1 MDNPE
6 GLSDTPY
13 IKLLELENLPMPLRP
28 SKPELLSPAGDWDC
42 ARAAVENGA
51 DAIYFG
57 LDRFNARIRANNF
70 TLEQLPSLMEYLHER
85 GLKGYITLNTLVFS
99 NELEAVQEYL
109 EQIISAGADAVIV
122 QDIGIL
128 RLIRRLSPDFP
139 IHASTQ
145 MSITSATGIEFAE
158 HLGASLTALGRECS
172 SKEISILQQQR
183 LNSKLGEAPQQL
195 PLEIFIHGALCL
207 SFSGQ
212 CLASE
217 ALGGRS
223 ANRGECAQ
231 PCRLPYQLIRNG
243 AEYPLG
249 PRRFLASPKDRIGL
263 EHIPELIQ
271 SGVTCLK
278 IEGRLKSPAYVASI
292 CRIYRQAIDK
302 VWETLSANRFDLSS
316 CQSEL
321 NEFSRRKRYEMEIIF
336 SRGLSSGWLQGT
348 DNQKLCHARF
358 SGNQGFQ
365 LGEVSHIDNNQTL
378 WIKTHTHVK
387 PGDGVAFIN
396 PASFQTAQAGRVYHS
411 FSGNNQLLGLEFSNE
426 TFDPRQVRPGD
437 LVYKTSDPEL
447 ERELAQSYTL
457 DKIFYRRPVEI
468 SAEGSVGLPLK
479 LTMTDEL
486 GRTVQTLSSM
496 PLQQAHSQPLSEE
509 KLTKQLERLGDTPF
523 CLKKLHFMLS
533 SSCMIPVSELNRMRR
548 DLSVQLLELRRK
560 RPNWT
565 IEKEP
570 AAIACTNNTAA
581 RPNTQ
586 PELIVLVRSWE
597 QLEAALEAGVQTLY
611 CDFEDLELHPKAVS
625 RIKSAHPLSQG
636 KHPSIYVAPP
646 RIFKPEEEEFLK
658 LTLNSGADGYLVRNY
673 DHLDYFKKYPCRGDY
688 TLNITNHLSADY
700 FLRQKGLQSLT
711 LSYDLNLIQIAS
723 MLLQST
729 PERFE
734 FTLHQHM
741 PMFHTAFCFFC
752 AYLTNKPGYP
762 QCGKICEKGTLAL
775 KDRTGVTL
783 PILADA
789 CCRNTVFN
797 GRIQSACESFTTLRQ
812 LGLNRFRIEF
822 LDETRQE
829 TLQVIHLYQ
838 HLLNED
844 LPSEEIWSNL
854 KTLGFSLTR
863 GSLKENES

>member
-1 MDNPE
+1 MYNPE
-6 GLSDTPY
+6 GLSDTSF
-13 IKLLELENLPMPLRP
+13 IKNLELENLPIPLRP

-57 LDRFNARIRANNF
+57 LGRFNARIRANNF

-99 NELEAVQEYL
+99 QELEAVQEYL

-122 QDIGIL
+122 QDIGVL
-128 RLIRRLSPDFP
+128 RLIRSLSPDFP

-145 MSITSATGIEFAE
+145 MSITSTTGIDFAE
-158 HLGASLTALGRECS
+158 RMGASLTALGRECS
-172 SKEISILQQQR
+172 VKEIALLQQQR
-183 LNSKLGEAPQQL
+183 LNNKPGEPPQQL
-195 PLEIFIHGALCL
+195 PLEVFIHGALCL

-263 EHIPELIQ
+263 EHLPELIQ
-271 SGVTCLK
+271 SGVSCLK

-302 VWETLSANRFDLSS
+302 VWETLSANQFDLSS

-336 SRGLSSGWLQGT
+336 SRGLSSGWLLGT
-348 DNQKLCHARF
+348 DNQKLCHAHF
-358 SGNQGFQ
+358 SGNQGFL
-365 LGEVSHIDNNQTL
+365 LGEVSHIENNQTL
-378 WIKTHTHVK
+378 WIKSHTHVK

-396 PASFQTAQAGRVYHS
+396 PASYQTAQAGRVYHT
-411 FSGNNQLLGLEFSNE
+411 FSDDNQLLGLEFSNE
-426 TFDPRQVRPGD
+426 TFNPRQVRPGD

-447 ERELAQSYTL
+447 ERELAQSYTQ

-468 SAEGSVGLPLK
+468 TAEGSIGQPMK

-496 PLQQAHSQPLSEE
+496 PLQQAHSQPLSEA
-509 KLTKQLERLGDTPF
+509 KLSKQLERLGDTPF
-523 CLKKLHFMLS
+523 YLKKLHFLLS
-533 SSCMIPVSELNRMRR
+533 SPCMIPVSELNRMRR
-548 DLSVQLLELRRK
+548 DLSEQLIQLRKK

-565 IEKEP
+565 IQKEP
-570 AAIACTNNTAA
+570 HLIACTKKTEAL
-581 RPNTQ
+581 PNSQ
-586 PELIVLVRSWE
+586 PELIVLVRNSE
-597 QLEAALEAGVQTLY
+597 QMEAALEAGVQTIY
-611 CDFEDLELHPKAVS
+611 CDFEDLELYPKAVS
-625 RIKSAHPLSQG
+625 LIKSAHSLHQE
-636 KHPSIYVAPP
+636 KRPSVYVAPP
-646 RIFKPEEEEFLK
+646 RMFKPEEEHFLK

-673 DHLDYFKKYPCRGDY
+673 DHLDYFKSYPCRGDY
-688 TLNITNHLSADY
+688 TLNVANHLSADY

-711 LSYDLNLIQIAS
+711 LSYDLNLKQIAS
-723 MLLQST
+723 LLLLSS

-734 FTLHQHM
+734 FTLHQRM

-762 QCGKICEKGTLAL
+762 QCGKICEKGSLAL
-775 KDRTGVTL
+775 KDRVGVTH

-797 GRIQSACESFTTLRQ
+797 GRIQSACESFSNLRQ
-812 LGLNRFRIEF
+812 LGITRFRIEF
-822 LDETRQE
+822 LNESRSE
-829 TLQVIHLYQ
+829 ILQVIHLYQ
-838 HLLNED
+838 YLLNEQ
-844 LPSEEIWSNL
+844 LPAEEIWSNL
-854 KTLGFSLTR
+854 KNLGFSLTR
-863 GSLKENES
+863 GSLIAPEP

>member
-1 MDNPE
+1 
-6 GLSDTPY
+6 
-13 IKLLELENLPMPLRP
+13 
-28 SKPELLSPAGDWDC
+28 
-42 ARAAVENGA
+42 
-51 DAIYFG
+51 
-57 LDRFNARIRANNF
+57 
-70 TLEQLPSLMEYLHER
+70 
-85 GLKGYITLNTLVFS
+85 
-99 NELEAVQEYL
+99 
-109 EQIISAGADAVIV
+109 
-122 QDIGIL
+122 
-128 RLIRRLSPDFP
+128 
-139 IHASTQ
+139 
-145 MSITSATGIEFAE
+145 
-158 HLGASLTALGRECS
+158 
-172 SKEISILQQQR
+172 
-183 LNSKLGEAPQQL
+183 
-195 PLEIFIHGALCL
+195 
-207 SFSGQ
+207 
-212 CLASE
+212 
-217 ALGGRS
+217 
-223 ANRGECAQ
+223 
-231 PCRLPYQLIRNG
+231 
-243 AEYPLG
+243 
-249 PRRFLASPKDRIGL
+249 
-263 EHIPELIQ
+263 
-271 SGVTCLK
+271 
-278 IEGRLKSPAYVASI
+278 
-292 CRIYRQAIDK
+292 
-302 VWETLSANRFDLSS
+302 
-316 CQSEL
+316 
-321 NEFSRRKRYEMEIIF
+321 
-336 SRGLSSGWLQGT
+336 
-348 DNQKLCHARF
+348 
-358 SGNQGFQ
+358 
-365 LGEVSHIDNNQTL
+365 
-378 WIKTHTHVK
+378 
-387 PGDGVAFIN
+387 
-396 PASFQTAQAGRVYHS
+396 
-411 FSGNNQLLGLEFSNE
+411 
-426 TFDPRQVRPGD
+426 
-437 LVYKTSDPEL
+437 
-447 ERELAQSYTL
+447 
-457 DKIFYRRPVEI
+457 
-468 SAEGSVGLPLK
+468 
-479 LTMTDEL
+479 
-486 GRTVQTLSSM
+486 
-496 PLQQAHSQPLSEE
+496 
-509 KLTKQLERLGDTPF
+509 
-523 CLKKLHFMLS
+523 MLS

-548 DLSVQLLELRRK
+548 DLSVQLLELRGK

-673 DHLDYFKKYPCRGDY
+673 DHLEYFKKYPCRGDY

-838 HLLNED
+838 HLLNEE